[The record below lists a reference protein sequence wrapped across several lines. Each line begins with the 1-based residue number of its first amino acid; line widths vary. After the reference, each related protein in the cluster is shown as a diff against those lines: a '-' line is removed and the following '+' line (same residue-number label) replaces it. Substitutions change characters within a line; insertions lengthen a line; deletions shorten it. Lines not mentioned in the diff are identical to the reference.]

1 MYWNCV
7 HVLLSDVFVSVI
19 STLTRLSA
27 CVDGDVMLINN
38 TEPCIGCNE
47 GTVVV
52 CYNNNYGT
60 VCDDFWDELD
70 ARVVCDQ
77 LEFTNGGKSPHPL
90 WLHSLSHLSITA

>member
-1 MYWNCV
+1 MYWNK
-7 HVLLSDVFVSVI
+7 LLSYVFVI
-19 STLTRLSA
+19 IIPTLTLFSA
-27 CVDGDVMLINN
+27 CVDGDVMLMNN

-70 ARVVCDQ
+70 ARVVCNQ
-77 LEFTNGGKSPHPL
+77 LEFTNGGKSLYPL
-90 WLHSLSHLSITA
+90 CLHSLSHRSIIA